1 LQCDEQWS
9 FVHKKQRHCD
19 LQKQQDHQRG
29 DCWDYVA
36 FDPEH
41 KLVLKVITGRRHAG
55 QALALLAA
63 VEPKLKAPPKKARA
77 GGGLLLTTDG
87 YRPYRPAVKRSLG
100 HWPKG
105 SVQYAVMQ
113 KHYDEQGRLRSIER
127 SGVIGSRASL
137 ARALKASLV
146 SRVVNTAL
154 IERHNASQRHRN
166 SRKVRRSY
174 RFSKDWATHQAMSA
188 LSQYGQNFCWCVRTL
203 QSKRKINGRR
213 RQRTPAMAAK
223 LTDHVWSLREW
234 LMKAVVG
241 MTG

>member
-1 LQCDEQWS
+1 MQCDEQWS
-9 FVHKKQRHCD
+9 FVYKKQRHCD
-19 LQKQQDHQRG
+19 PEKQEDNQRG

-55 QALALLAA
+55 QALKLLAA
-63 VEPKLKAPPKKARA
+63 VGRKLKPPRKKRG

-87 YRPYRPAVKRSLG
+87 YLPYPPAVKGGLG
-100 HWPKG
+100 HWPGG
-105 SVQYAVMQ
+105 SVKYAVMR
-113 KHYDEQGRLRSIER
+113 KHYDDRGRLKSIER
-127 SGVIGSRASL
+127 SRVMGSAASL
-137 ARALKASLV
+137 RRALKASKV

-154 IERHNASQRHRN
+154 IERHNGSERHRN

-188 LSQYGQNFCWCVRTL
+188 LSQYGHNFCWCVRTL
-203 QSKRKINGRR
+203 RGKRKINGGH